1 MIRIENLSKTF
12 ATADGVVSALEN
24 INLAIKEGEFVSIV
38 GPSGCGKSTLLM
50 CVAGLIEASSGSVT
64 VGNTRVSGPFTQLGI
79 VFQEALLLDW
89 RTVLG
94 NVLFQVEMRGLDP
107 KAYESRA
114 RELVDRVGLGGFK
127 QKSPWELSGGMRQ
140 RVAICRALIHD
151 PPLLLMDEPF
161 GALDTLTR
169 EQMNVDLLRLCAE
182 TGKTALFIT
191 HSISEAVFL
200 SDRVIVMTPRP
211 GRVIADLPITFADA
225 RRLSLRTSPQFVE
238 QEKRIYSIFR
248 EIGVLRDE

>member
-1 MIRIENLSKTF
+1 MIRIESLSKTF
-12 ATADGVVSALEN
+12 ATADGPVAALEN
-24 INLAIKEGEFVSIV
+24 INVVVNEGEFVSIV

-50 CVAGLIEASSGSVT
+50 CVAGLIAASTGSIT
-64 VGNTRVSGPFTQLGI
+64 VENTPVSGPFTQIGF
-79 VFQEALLLDW
+79 VFQDALLLDW

-94 NVLFQVEMRGLDP
+94 NVLFQIEMRGLNP
-107 KAYESRA
+107 KAFESRA
-114 RELVDRVGLGGFK
+114 KALLERVGLGGFERK
-127 QKSPWELSGGMRQ
+127 HPWELSGGMRQ

-169 EQMNVDLLRLCAE
+169 EQMNVDLMRLCSE
-182 TGKTALFIT
+182 TGKTALLIT

-200 SDRVIVMTPRP
+200 SDRVLVMTPRP
-211 GRVIADLPITFADA
+211 GRVIADLTITFDDA
-225 RRLSLRTSPQFVE
+225 RRLSLKTSPQFAE
-238 QEKRIYSIFR
+238 YEKRIYSIFR